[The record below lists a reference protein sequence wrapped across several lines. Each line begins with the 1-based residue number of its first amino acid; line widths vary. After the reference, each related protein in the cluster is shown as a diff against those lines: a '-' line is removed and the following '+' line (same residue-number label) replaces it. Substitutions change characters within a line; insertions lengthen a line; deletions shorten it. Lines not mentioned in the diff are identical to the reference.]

1 MSGSTENVS
10 GDPISTPLRVNFD
23 RRLKLQFHG
32 TKWSSDGGLLM
43 HFELDE
49 TLGLSEMALLEL
61 LDSRT
66 GKNAR
71 HNLFAMF
78 RELQLAEIAV
88 PRELWAEMLATI
100 AGLKAKARTP

>member
-1 MSGSTENVS
+1 VAGSTENVS

-23 RRLKLQFHG
+23 RRLKRQFHG
-32 TKWSSDGGLLM
+32 TKLSSDGGLLM
-43 HFELDE
+43 LCELDE
-49 TLGLSEMALLEL
+49 AFGLSEMALLEL
-61 LDSRT
+61 LDSCT

-71 HNLFAMF
+71 HNLLAMF

-88 PRELWAEMLATI
+88 PHELWAEMLATI